1 MWLSSDPST
10 YLGLSSLHYS
20 LCCWQGCVTIQHT
33 QCLPE
38 HGYYHTNCIYIIIY
52 FLFMCHAVG
61 LLFFTWIIYVGCLEF
76 SVRHF
81 SVVGLIISVG
91 SFPRSLLEFIYWYL
105 DIRPVT
111 SWRVILRHGWVHMC
125 KKKLTLWYIY
135 LDLPS
140 PSSVIFMLVLV
151 IFSDYCISLILIR
164 IIVYWYMVSWG
175 SLHYHYFSA
184 CDSFDWIYLDIYAF
198 LR

>member
-1 MWLSSDPST
+1 MD
-10 YLGLSSLHYS
+10 
-20 LCCWQGCVTIQHT
+20 
-33 QCLPE
+33 
-38 HGYYHTNCIYIIIY
+38 CIYKYSFYI
-52 FLFMCHAVG
+52 MWHAVG
-61 LLFFTWIIYVGCLEF
+61 LLSFPGLFYVGCLEF

-105 DIRPVT
+105 DIRSVT

-164 IIVYWYMVSWG
+164 IIIYWYMVSWG

>member
-1 MWLSSDPST
+1 M
-10 YLGLSSLHYS
+10 
-20 LCCWQGCVTIQHT
+20 
-33 QCLPE
+33 
-38 HGYYHTNCIYIIIY
+38 NCIYKYSFYI
-52 FLFMCHAVG
+52 MCHAVG
-61 LLFFTWIIYVGCLEF
+61 LFPPSPGLFIVGCLEF
-76 SVRHF
+76 SARHL
-81 SVVGLIISVG
+81 SVVGLIIVLDH
-91 SFPRSLLEFIYWYL
+91 FLEVFWNLFIWCL
-105 DIRPVT
+105 DIRSVT